1 MATSTLVRASQ
12 ADSASVSVSGFI
24 TISIAGTLYTL
35 TGNVGTSI
43 VVAYHQ
49 PFADA
54 ANIGTIYSIV
64 TDVGKALGSTTME
77 KDVNDTLAL
86 LQPVPV
92 LKPIVDKLINAN
104 IRITD
109 LEINTNT
116 NTYQFGFGLDFTN
129 DPVAIGSIALDS
141 FGLVITAQG

>member
-77 KDVNDTLAL
+77 KDVTDTLAL

>member
-141 FGLVITAQG
+141 FGLVVTAQG